1 MDNDKPLRSK
11 KTRSLL
17 AFGLVAS
24 LVLGTSASALSQ
36 PKPAKPAVAAKP
48 KKGAPSASSA
58 VAPPPPPPAET
69 GSAVPYTPPPP
80 LVQPVVK
87 KSAPPPPKPSDDQ
100 IAALERL
107 AKEVKDYEKDA
118 KDFRDAITV
127 VVKHHYEMRRRRV
140 LSGLDKEIAIERAD
154 LRKARDEAIKR
165 LEDFIVRYVGPTAHL
180 EHTPAAMFR
189 LAALYE
195 ERARTDMP
203 PEELTANLK
212 PAIVLYK
219 RIIKEFPK
227 YDQTAAVY
235 YYLGHALNDASRQ
248 PEAQQV
254 WRSLVCHNKYPYPVK
269 VDAADPD
276 KDLIYKKPQDHDEKW
291 WDAWYGMHPDPIG
304 QAAAKKGAKKAAP
317 KPPPKKD
324 AKKDPKADPKDA
336 LLAAETEPTSTDD
349 EISYRSIYTDDCVPI
364 PQKTE
369 PGKEVRYLAEVWWQ
383 VGDFH
388 FDQADTKAGPFNYNR
403 AVTAYR
409 QSQKQVVDQLKNPV
423 YGVSLYKLAWTY
435 FKQQRYEES
444 VRAFVALLAHT
455 EALEAKT
462 GDPGADFRKE
472 AYDYIAAS
480 LAYLDFVG
488 PAEDEPFIVRS
499 DVLDTETREGVAEQ
513 KMKKAIERVQDPKI
527 VPQDKKWTVE
537 VYKALAREF
546 REVNQLSNVTD
557 VLELILQ
564 KWPCYREAPLIQD
577 ELAATYEERSR
588 VIASKSMK
596 ESELLANKSLQ
607 ARTNLAKYV
616 GNTEWTDCNK
626 DDPEAIQAAERLVK
640 GGLRLAAVQHTNK
653 ARQFVQEGNAST
665 DTSERL
671 LKFEQAL
678 AEYKLAE
685 QGWLGYLRRDEQA
698 TDSYE
703 SRFWVAD
710 SRYWQVALSFTTKK
724 PIADDLIQSARQ
736 SATEVRDSNED
747 DRFLEPAAQYLVA
760 MADFKLNECYRD
772 HEESGGSRGCVKIDA
787 VQKTGT
793 GTETKVSQPAM
804 PIQLQYAIA
813 ARDEYVGR
821 VPANLDPNKNGPLYQ
836 FRAAEYFY
844 LYGQWDEGRKRLEQV
859 YKDQCKKSKWSVE
872 AWRQLVSMAAVKADQ
887 SGSSEDLLALRE
899 ITSRESKPETS
910 CRAGDSAG
918 DTCKPGDPT
927 CDPALLDIKVAYL
940 LAAEAFKKAQTM
952 PDGAERN
959 VQWKKAGSLYE
970 AALQKDPKNKDAP
983 EAAINGAIAYKN
995 IGDFDKAIE
1004 MYKLFID
1011 NYGEEKTLA
1020 KLEKGSPEEKADYQK
1035 RISYLTQAY
1044 DALASSYVLFFNYR
1058 ASAETLDKIAS
1069 IDRFPTDKRKAAARN
1084 ALVLYSNMGDR
1095 DKMNAARTKF
1105 LSFKPNA
1112 EDKAEADFIVAQAD
1126 LRAWDQTGSE
1136 SESNKAARG
1145 KAMAAMQKYH
1155 DEYKRSREA
1164 AKFTT
1169 IAAYYVA
1176 KAKQQQGTNADEWW
1190 KATIESFKTYK
1201 SVDSKTALGGSQQGN
1216 MAAEADFTM
1225 VDADIK
1231 KNFDYDSGH
1240 HHYKGTAV
1248 DVIKKYQADAKDAEK
1263 YHAKLKQITDPN
1275 TYGSIEYVAAALAR
1289 QGSLY
1294 DSLRT
1299 GLFNTREPA
1308 LQLVAPAEDKLL
1320 KQLEESGNQDLMDKA
1335 AEKRDQR
1342 TQLWRTKRDQ
1352 ELASADQ
1359 VAVQRYTSSVVIA
1372 RKYSVRSTAVNKALQ
1387 RLAFF
1392 TDVLGDDKMRTY
1404 SSGIEGFTYTE
1415 GMWQKTRP
1423 GMVVEPEQIVLPAPM
1438 PVLVQ

>member
-1 MDNDKPLRSK
+1 MDHDKPLRSK

-17 AFGLVAS
+17 AFGLVSS
-24 LVLGTSASALSQ
+24 LVLGTSATAMSQ
-36 PKPAKPAVAAKP
+36 QKPAPAAPKQGAA
-48 KKGAPSASSA
+48 SASSA
-58 VAPPPPPPAET
+58 ASAAPPPAEAT
-69 GSAVPYTPPPP
+69 TSAQAYTPPPP
-80 LVQPVVK
+80 LVQPNVK
-87 KSAPPPPKPSDDQ
+87 KSAPPPPKPSDEQ

-107 AKEVKDYEKDA
+107 ARDVKDYEKDA

-140 LSGLDKEIAIERAD
+140 LSGLDKEIAIERAE

-165 LEDFIVRYVGPTAHL
+165 LEEFIARYTGPTAHQ

-195 ERARTDMP
+195 ERGRTDMP
-203 PEELTANLK
+203 PEELPANLK
-212 PAIVLYK
+212 PAIALYK
-219 RIIKEFPK
+219 RIIREFPK

-254 WRSLVCHNKYPYPVK
+254 WRSLVCHNKYPYPVAT
-269 VDAADPD
+269 DTGDPD

-304 QAAAKKGAKKAAP
+304 VVAAKKGGKKPAP
-317 KPPPKKD
+317 RAQPKRDPKKKD
-324 AKKDPKADPKDA
+324 APT
-336 LLAAETEPTSTDD
+336 AAETEPTSSDD
-349 EISYRSIYTDDCVPI
+349 EISYRSIYTEDCAPI
-364 PQKTE
+364 PQKAD

-383 VGDFH
+383 IGDFH

-409 QSQKQVVDQLKNPV
+409 LSQRLVVDKLKNPV
-423 YGVSLYKLAWTY
+423 YGVALYKLAWTY

-444 VRAFVALLAHT
+444 VKAFVALLAHT
-455 EALEAKT
+455 EELEAKT

-513 KMKKAIERVQDPKI
+513 KMKKAIDRVQDPKI

-577 ELAATYEERSR
+577 ELAATYDERSR
-588 VIASKSMK
+588 MMASKSAK
-596 ESELLANKSLQ
+596 ESDALANKSLQ

-653 ARQFVQEGNAST
+653 ARQYVQEGNAST

-671 LKFEQAL
+671 MKFEQAL
-678 AEYKLAE
+678 SEYKLAE

-698 TDSYE
+698 TDAYE

-710 SRYWQVALSFTTKK
+710 SRYWQVALDFTTKK
-724 PIADDLIQSARQ
+724 PIPDDLLQNARQ
-736 SATEVRDSNED
+736 AATEVRDSNED
-747 DRFLEPAAQYLVA
+747 DRFLEPSAQYLVA

-772 HEESGGSRGCVKIDA
+772 HEESGGARGCVKVDA
-787 VQKTGT
+787 VQKTGS
-793 GTETKVSQPAM
+793 GTELKIGQPAM
-804 PIQLQYAIA
+804 SLPLQYAIA

-821 VPANLDPNKNGPLYQ
+821 VPANLDPAKNGPLYQ
-836 FRAAEYFY
+836 FRAGEYFY
-844 LYGQWDEGRKRLEQV
+844 LYGQWDEAKKRLEQV

-872 AWRQLVSMAAVKADQ
+872 AWRQLVAMAAVKADQ
-887 SGSSEDLLALRE
+887 SGSSEDLLVLRE

-910 CRAGDSAG
+910 CRVGDGGG
-918 DTCKPGDPT
+918 DACKPGDPT

-940 LAAEAFKKAQTM
+940 LAAEAFKKAQGM

-1011 NYGEEKTLA
+1011 HYGEEKSLA
-1020 KLEKGSPEEKADYQK
+1020 KLEKGDAAEKADYQK
-1035 RISYLTQAY
+1035 RIGYLTQAY

-1058 ASAETLDKIAS
+1058 ASAETLDKIAR
-1069 IDRFPTDKRKAAARN
+1069 IERFPADKRKAAARN

-1095 DKMNAARTKF
+1095 EKMMAAREKF
-1105 LSFKPNA
+1105 LTFKPSA

-1126 LRAWDQTGSE
+1126 LRAWDRSGAETDA
-1136 SESNKAARG
+1136 NKAART
-1145 KAMAAMQKYH
+1145 KAMSSMQKFH
-1155 DEYKRSREA
+1155 DEYKRSRDA

-1176 KAKQQQGTNADEWW
+1176 KAKQQQGSNADDWW
-1190 KATIESFKTYK
+1190 KATIEAFKAYK
-1201 SVDSKTALGGSQQGN
+1201 SVDAKTALGGSQQGN

-1231 KNFDYDSGH
+1231 KNFDYDTGH
-1240 HHYKGTAV
+1240 HRYKGTAV
-1248 DVIKKYQADAKDAEK
+1248 DVIKKYQADAKDADK
-1263 YHAKLKQITDPN
+1263 YHAKLKQIADPG

-1308 LQLVAPAEDKLL
+1308 LQLFAPQEEKLL

-1335 AEKRDQR
+1335 AEKRDAR
-1342 TQLWRTKRDQ
+1342 SQLWRTKRDQ
-1352 ELASADQ
+1352 ELTSADQ
-1359 VAVQRYTSSVVIA
+1359 IAVQRYTSSVVIA
-1372 RKYSVRSTAVNKALQ
+1372 RKYSVRSTAVNKAMQ

-1392 TDVLGDDKMRTY
+1392 SDVLGDDKMRTY
-1404 SSGIEGFTYTE
+1404 SSGIEGFTYQE

-1423 GMVVEPEQIVLPAPM
+1423 GMVVEPEPTVLPAPM